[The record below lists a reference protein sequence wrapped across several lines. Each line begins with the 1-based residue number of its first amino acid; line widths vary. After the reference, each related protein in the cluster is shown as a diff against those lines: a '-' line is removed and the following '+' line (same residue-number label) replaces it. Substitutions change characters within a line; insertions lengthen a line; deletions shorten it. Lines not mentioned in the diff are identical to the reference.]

1 MAGKDRTTRDYI
13 RPGTEEKGRLREDF
27 RFNDPDG
34 NNQLTLSEFMRFM
47 AELDPEMSEEECR
60 IGFDEIDTDRDGTIS
75 FDEFRAW
82 WTQP

>member
-27 RFNDPDG
+27 SFNDPDG
-34 NNQLTLSEFMRFM
+34 NNQLTLDEFMRFM
-47 AELDPEMSEEECR
+47 AELDPEMSEEERR

-82 WTQP
+82 WTQT